1 MSSYGLRTTPP
12 PPPLREVPVDA
23 NGNSLRF
30 HHVQFYVDSLKPL
43 EHYKQ
48 IERNFA
54 ALQAAVGDS
63 DGRHDCDIDG
73 ACISRGGFDF
83 DGLRGSTE
91 HLCWGAPEGHIAIFG
106 EVFPN
111 QCERVAATG
120 VPVPRI
126 DPGENRSARCAE
138 TAFF

>member
-12 PPPLREVPVDA
+12 PPPMREVPVDA

-54 ALQAAVGDS
+54 ALQAAAKDRSVLLV
-63 DGRHDCDIDG
+63 IDD
-73 ACISRGGFDF
+73 AWS
-83 DGLRGSTE
+83 L
-91 HLCWGAPEGHIAIFG
+91 G
-106 EVFPN
+106 EVQLLNF
-111 QCERVAATG
+111 
-120 VPVPRI
+120 I
-126 DPGENRSARCAE
+126 DPRTSSRAVVTTRISGLVPGVETEYFFVVYSCAY
-138 TAFF
+138 